1 METEKNLTKQSS
13 GDLNEKKLAAAIGKL
28 TDFFTQIWAVNNT
41 LHLLYSVLEMEDRE
55 IANPAS
61 SLEIC
66 TLQLDYIYRQSAD
79 LLDIIIEC
87 TGVNKNLI

>member
-41 LHLLYSVLEMEDRE
+41 LHLLYSFLEMEDRE

-61 SLEIC
+61 SLELC
-66 TLQLDYIYRQSAD
+66 MSQLNYIYQQSAD
-79 LLDIIIEC
+79 LLDIIIDC
-87 TGVNKNLI
+87 SGVNKDLI